1 MYTRET
7 INNYLQNQQAQV
19 PYLTFLLTYVQAK
32 PFILNLMSEFL
43 RHVHRR
49 PNASHRLVGWQNFVV
64 PFKQVGTAT
73 LRVLVNFLQYVT
85 TTQIFYS
92 YILNSSIIVV
102 ELDCWMALALQY
114 LEENGLLSRSELVD
128 LACLKKLAN
137 SFGWTSPVT
146 IVYFDLMTR
155 NHVCT
160 YSVEGPRNFRNGLH
174 RHGGGG
180 Q

>member
-1 MYTRET
+1 M
-7 INNYLQNQQAQV
+7 
-19 PYLTFLLTYVQAK
+19 
-32 PFILNLMSEFL
+32 
-43 RHVHRR
+43 
-49 PNASHRLVGWQNFVV
+49 V

-137 SFGWTSPVT
+137 SFG
-146 IVYFDLMTR
+146 
-155 NHVCT
+155 
-160 YSVEGPRNFRNGLH
+160 
-174 RHGGGG
+174 
-180 Q
+180 